1 MVSWI
6 SVRVFGQKEER
17 SHHPCVWSEK
27 KKESII
33 PVAVAAV
40 SKR

>member
-17 SHHPCVWSEK
+17 NHHPCVWLET
-27 KKESII
+27 KKETII
-33 PVAVAAV
+33 PVVVAAA